1 MAEIQ
6 PWLPLTAFDFVS
18 AFTYALTM
26 GKLQRFRKQKDY
38 SIRGLAKRAGLHW
51 TTVWEVE
58 AGRRTATVAT
68 LKKLAKALGVK
79 VADLI

>member
-1 MAEIQ
+1 M
-6 PWLPLTAFDFVS
+6 PPTVFDFVS
-18 AFTYALTM
+18 AFTYALAV
-26 GKLQRFRKQKDY
+26 GKLQRLRKEKGY
-38 SIRGLAKRAGLHW
+38 SIRGLAKKAGLHW